1 MTPQPKPTFG
11 VWALTPGAWGSK
23 YHPQEPVDPSWERNR
38 AQVLEAER
46 LGYDA
51 TLLAQHTFSPG
62 DAKGP
67 LEAWSASAALAA
79 LTERIEIISA
89 IKPFLYHPVV
99 LAKMA
104 LQIEE
109 ISGGRF
115 AINLVAAFLKP
126 ELLRAGLPFLEHDE
140 RYAYA
145 REWLEVFA
153 RLTSD
158 ETVTFNGRWFS
169 LDGYRV
175 VPKDRFRS
183 RPRIYMGGE
192 SVPAR
197 ELAADLADV
206 WFLNGQSVE
215 YAAELV
221 ADASARR
228 DGGAPLR
235 FGMAAFVIT
244 RETEQDLQAAV
255 TYAQELDRRDQED
268 YEKFLTNVDEKSVMF
283 QRFRQ
288 QRHIGTNGG
297 TAAGLVGTYDEVA
310 ERIIEFNRVGIG
322 LFMLQFQPTEPEMA
336 RFAQE
341 VIPRVRELSRAAAVS
356 A

>member
-1 MTPQPKPTFG
+1 MTAPPIRFG

-23 YHPQEPVDPSWERNR
+23 YHPEEPVDPSWERNR
-38 AQVLEAER
+38 NQVLEAER
-46 LGYDA
+46 LGYDT

-67 LEAWSASAALAA
+67 LEAWTASAALAA
-79 LTERIEIISA
+79 LTERIEVITA

-99 LAKMA
+99 LSKMA

-140 RYAYA
+140 RYDYA
-145 REWLEVFA
+145 REWLELFV

-158 ETVTFNGRWFS
+158 ETVTHQGRYFN

-175 VPKDRFRS
+175 VPKDAFRR

-192 SVPAR
+192 SPPAR
-197 ELAADLADV
+197 ALAAELADV
-206 WFLNGQSVE
+206 WFLNGQSLE
-215 YAAELV
+215 EASQLI
-221 ADASARR
+221 ADAAARPR
-228 DGGAPLR
+228 PSGRPLR
-235 FGMAAFVIT
+235 YGMAAFVIT
-244 RETEQDLQAAV
+244 RETRDELEETLA
-255 TYAQELDRRDQED
+255 YAQALDERDQAD
-268 YEKFLTNVDEKSVMF
+268 YEKFLTNVDAKATMF
-283 QRFRQ
+283 NRFRE

-297 TAAGLVGTYDEVA
+297 TRAGLVGTYDEVA
-310 ERIIEFNRVGIG
+310 ERIVEFNGIG
-322 LFMLQFQPTEPEMA
+322 IDTFMLQFQPTEREMA
-336 RFAQE
+336 RFAHE
-341 VIPRVRELSRAAAVS
+341 VIPRVRRLEQRLAA
-356 A
+356 